1 MSVANAW
8 ASAHALS
15 MVMWFNHQ
23 IVVGLR
29 LVVGMDTLE
38 TFVLYKLPILSDV
51 FMLHI
56 QLAILLCCH
65 SVLLIH
71 VIHPFHPHT
80 SKTNTSKHFIVLAT
94 NQSVNGLLVVIVR

>member
-71 VIHPFHPHT
+71 VIHLFHPHM
-80 SKTNTSKHFIVLAT
+80 SKTNNSKHFKVLAT
-94 NQSVNGLLVVIVR
+94 NWSAIG

>member
-1 MSVANAW
+1 MSGANAW

-15 MVMWFNHQ
+15 IVMWYHQQ

-29 LVVGMDTLE
+29 LVMDTDTLE

-51 FMLHI
+51 LMLHI

-65 SVLLIH
+65 SALLIH
-71 VIHPFHPHT
+71 VIHPFHLHMSQTT
-80 SKTNTSKHFIVLAT
+80 SSKHLIVLAT
-94 NQSVNGLLVVIVR
+94 IRSANGFNRGP

>member
-1 MSVANAW
+1 
-8 ASAHALS
+8 
-15 MVMWFNHQ
+15 MWYHQQ

-29 LVVGMDTLE
+29 LVMDTDTLE
-38 TFVLYKLPILSDV
+38 PFVLYKLPILSDV

-71 VIHPFHPHT
+71 VIHLFHPHM
-80 SKTNTSKHFIVLAT
+80 SETSKHFIVLAT
-94 NQSVNGLLVVIVR
+94 NLS

>member
-1 MSVANAW
+1 MSGANAW

-15 MVMWFNHQ
+15 IVMWYHQQ

-29 LVVGMDTLE
+29 LVMDTDTLE

-65 SVLLIH
+65 SVLLMH
-71 VIHPFHPHT
+71 GIHPFNPHT
-80 SKTNTSKHFIVLAT
+80 SKTDNSEDFLVLVT
-94 NQSVNGLLVVIVR
+94 NWSANGLLVVIVC